1 MTILNGWKE
10 IGLYLRR
17 TPKSA
22 QRWERLGLPARRISK
37 SKRSPVI
44 AYCEEIDQ
52 WLRRNGSHE
61 TSDQGKRTPFRRFT
75 ELDPVVVDPD
85 LRHLAER
92 VKLMMELHAQH
103 VKLMTELSTQSRDL
117 RIETRLARQ
126 RLCKTVSESLNL
138 TRPS

>member
-61 TSDQGKRTPFRRFT
+61 TSDQGKRTSLWRVT
-75 ELDPVVVDPD
+75 ELDPVAVNPS
-85 LRHLAER
+85 LCQLAEQ
-92 VKLMMELHAQH
+92 VKLNREL
-103 VKLMTELSTQSRDL
+103 TTQSRDL
-117 RIETRLARQ
+117 TNETRLARQ
-126 RLCKTVSESLNL
+126 NLRRTVRSLLNL